1 MMIFRKGLWFFAIAL
16 PLCFVTLGYAK
27 DVTLEWDANTEP
39 DLAGYEVYY
48 KTGSSGEP
56 YNGTGADQGP
66 SPRTLSVGSLGDPN
80 NPAYTLTGL
89 DDNETYYFVVTAYD
103 DEGFESDYSSEV
115 TLPGGMDPPPDAS
128 TVLGTTPMNDTTPGG
143 GGCFIA
149 TAAYGSCIAKE
160 VVALRKFR
168 DHKNSLGRSFEFY
181 YEISPLIAYYTGEHE
196 TLRTA
201 ARLALTP
208 VVYSVKYP
216 KKSVLRLLSSI
227 IAITLALLA
236 RRSNSL

>member
-1 MMIFRKGLWFFAIAL
+1 MCFLSFLTLTLILALFA
-16 PLCFVTLGYAK
+16 TLAHSA
-27 DVTLEWDANTEP
+27 DVTLAWDPNTEP
-39 DLAGYEVYY
+39 DLAGYEIYY
-48 KTGSSGEP
+48 GTFSGD
-56 YNGTGADQGP
+56 YSLAVQDYADQGS
-66 SPRTLSVGSLGDPN
+66 SPVTVPIGDLGDPN

-89 DDNETYYFVVTAYD
+89 DDNETYYFVATAYD
-103 DEGFESDYSSEV
+103 DQGFESDYSNEV
-115 TLPGGMDPPPDAS
+115 TLPGGMDPLPNAPI
-128 TVLGTTPMNDTTPGG
+128 VPGTTPMNDTTPGG

-216 KKSVLRLLSSI
+216 KTSILRFLSSI

>member
-1 MMIFRKGLWFFAIAL
+1 MMIFRKRLWFFAIAL
-16 PLCFVTLGYAK
+16 PSCFVTQGYAK
-27 DVTLEWDANTEP
+27 DVTLGWDANTEP
-39 DLAGYEVYY
+39 DLAGYKVYY

-89 DDNETYYFVVTAYD
+89 DDNETYYFVVTASN
-103 DEGFESDYSSEV
+103 DEGFESDYSNE
-115 TLPGGMDPPPDAS
+115 
-128 TVLGTTPMNDTTPGG
+128 VLGTTPMNDTTPGG
-143 GGCFIA
+143 GGCLIA

-181 YEISPLIAYYTGEHE
+181 YEISPLIAYYTGGHE

-216 KKSVLRLLSSI
+216 KTSVLRFLSSI

>member
-1 MMIFRKGLWFFAIAL
+1 MMIFRKCLWFFAIAL
-16 PLCFVTLGYAK
+16 PLCFVTQGYAK
-27 DVTLEWDANTEP
+27 DVTLGWDANTEP
-39 DLAGYEVYY
+39 DLAGYKVYY

-66 SPRTLSVGSLGDPN
+66 SPRTLPVGSLGDPN

-89 DDNETYYFVVTAYD
+89 DDNESYYFVVTAYD
-103 DEGFESDYSSEV
+103 DEGFESDYSNEV
-115 TLPGGMDPPPDAS
+115 P
-128 TVLGTTPMNDTTPGG
+128 GTTPMNDTTPGG
-143 GGCFIA
+143 GGCLIA

-181 YEISPLIAYYTGEHE
+181 YKIYPLITYYTGGHE

-201 ARLALTP
+201 ARLALTQ

-216 KKSVLRLLSSI
+216 
-227 IAITLALLA
+227 
-236 RRSNSL
+236 